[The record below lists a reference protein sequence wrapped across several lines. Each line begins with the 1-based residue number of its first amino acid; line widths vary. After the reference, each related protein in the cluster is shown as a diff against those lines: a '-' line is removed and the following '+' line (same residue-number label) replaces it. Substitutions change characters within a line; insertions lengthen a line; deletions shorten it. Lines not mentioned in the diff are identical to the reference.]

1 MGEVFLL
8 SVFLRL
14 LSRLSRKIWIS
25 RLLHMLP
32 LRDSANM
39 ATPPKGRG
47 GKPKLPGMPKDPRK
61 TIPGK
66 PGSGKSSNFLPKQTI
81 KTRKKAY

>member
-1 MGEVFLL
+1 
-8 SVFLRL
+8 
-14 LSRLSRKIWIS
+14 
-25 RLLHMLP
+25 
-32 LRDSANM
+32 M

-66 PGSGKSSNFLPKQTI
+66 PAFGKASNFLPKQTI